1 MTKRRWPSWTWSV
14 SPSITLSRDRQKS
27 QETNKIIVQICHSIY
42 FKTIVGFPGGA
53 SNKESTCQCRR
64 QRFNPWVGKMPWRRK
79 WQPTA
84 GFLPGKSPGQRSLV
98 SYTPWGRKES
108 DTARHTQTLTN
119 LSRLCSSFAVVSD
132 LVIIRDYENFDMF

>member
-1 MTKRRWPSWTWSV
+1 M
-14 SPSITLSRDRQKS
+14 
-27 QETNKIIVQICHSIY
+27 
-42 FKTIVGFPGGA
+42 
-53 SNKESTCQCRR
+53 
-64 QRFNPWVGKMPWRRK
+64 
-79 WQPTA
+79 
-84 GFLPGKSPGQRSLV
+84 